1 MTESWEQT
9 TQISMSVQSA
19 EVRRPGLTQKHYL
32 ALVCKLV
39 SIARG
44 TCQIDIMMSDANE
57 TGENQLEIRVDRRVM
72 TAKLWLEPD
81 LFHKIIADFLR
92 GNSRA
97 VGITLTLD
105 EALAVSV
112 AGDLQINE
120 ETSIGIV
127 DAGFV
132 FPLR

>member
-1 MTESWEQT
+1 
-9 TQISMSVQSA
+9 
-19 EVRRPGLTQKHYL
+19 
-32 ALVCKLV
+32 
-39 SIARG
+39 
-44 TCQIDIMMSDANE
+44 
-57 TGENQLEIRVDRRVM
+57 M